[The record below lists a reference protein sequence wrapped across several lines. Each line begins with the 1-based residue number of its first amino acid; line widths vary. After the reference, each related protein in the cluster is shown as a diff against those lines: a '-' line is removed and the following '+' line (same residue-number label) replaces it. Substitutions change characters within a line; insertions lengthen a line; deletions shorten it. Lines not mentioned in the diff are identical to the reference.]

1 MPACTVFIVHPWTSA
16 NSIFPVHKARLRGLG
31 MGFFIL
37 CVILNIYV
45 DYGSCISYLQAR
57 PVFIHVCGSL

>member
-1 MPACTVFIVHPWTSA
+1 MFHMFHPWTAGTDSRIPA
-16 NSIFPVHKARLRGLG
+16 HKARLRGLG

-45 DYGSCISYLQAR
+45 DYGSCISYLQACPIFLHSR
-57 PVFIHVCGSL
+57 APL